1 MTYRRQWIKE
11 IPNQRDEASCT
22 AYALCSIIN
31 GFKDPKYRAEG
42 LEWEYL
48 NGSDFFALA
57 NSKYPEDI
65 QGPLTS
71 TQALVYAK
79 EMGYIREYTSLK
91 QDQTNYEVF
100 KLMLKAGAL
109 LLLNVNK
116 INWDAITPSN
126 PVAQFARWGVPHAVA
141 GVDYDDENQVI
152 KILNSRGEEF
162 GDKGYFYIKASD
174 LAQMV
179 SRAEIVFDSS
189 DKENMAKLNYKNM
202 LSKAIKIISD
212 QWKYGTEEEKKAM
225 NFANTM
231 IRKLCLGQNHQY
243 NMSKA
248 DLIRFIN
255 KHF

>member
-1 MTYRRQWIKE
+1 MNYRRQGIKE

-42 LEWEYL
+42 LEREYL

-71 TQALVYAK
+71 TQALIYAK
-79 EMGYIREYTSLK
+79 EMGYIREYASLK
-91 QDQTNYEVF
+91 QDQTTYEVF

-116 INWDAITPSN
+116 INRDKISASD
-126 PVAQFARWGVPHAVA
+126 PVAKYTLGSVPHAVA
-141 GVDYDDENQVI
+141 CVDYDDENKVI

-162 GDKGYFYIKASD
+162 GDHGYFYIRAED
-174 LAQMV
+174 IPNMV
-179 SRAEIVFDSS
+179 SWVNLVVDAD

-212 QWKYGTEEEKKAM
+212 QWKYGTEDEQQAM
-225 NFANTM
+225 NFANSM
-231 IRKLCLGQNHQY
+231 LRKVCLKQDHQY
-243 NMSKA
+243 NMDKKKA
-248 DLIRFIN
+248 TDFIN
-255 KHF
+255 KYF

>member
-1 MTYRRQWIKE
+1 MNYRRQGIKE
-11 IPNQRDEASCT
+11 IPNQRDEAACT
-22 AYALCSIIN
+22 AFALCSIIN
-31 GFKDPKYRAEG
+31 GFKDPKYKAEG
-42 LEWEYL
+42 LEREYL

-79 EMGYIREYTSLK
+79 EMGYIKDYSTIKL
-91 QDQTNYEVF
+91 DQITYDMF
-100 KLMLKAGAL
+100 KLVFKAGAL
-109 LLLNVNK
+109 LILNVNK
-116 INWDAITPSN
+116 IDREKITPSN
-126 PVAQFARWGVPHAVA
+126 PIAQFARWGVPHAVA

-152 KILNSRGEEF
+152 KILNSRGEER
-162 GDKGYFYIKASD
+162 GDRGYFYIKAAD

-179 SRAEIVFDSS
+179 SRAQIVFDSS
-189 DKENMAKLNYKNM
+189 DKENMAKLNYRNM